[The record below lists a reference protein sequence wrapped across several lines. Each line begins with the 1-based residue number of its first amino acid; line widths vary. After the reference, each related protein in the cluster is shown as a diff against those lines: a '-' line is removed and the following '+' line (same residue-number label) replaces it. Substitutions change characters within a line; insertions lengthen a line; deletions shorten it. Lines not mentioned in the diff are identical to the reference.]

1 MIVPIVTVFVVIL
14 LSMIVTRVAT
24 IALTVTGMSREAAK
38 FQARSALTG
47 AGYTTTEAESIVTH
61 PVRRRIVATLMLVGS
76 AGIVSVIGGVALT
89 FAQTEG
95 NRDAATAA
103 VSLVVGI
110 GFLLWLMTRDPVDR
124 VLSRVIR
131 RLLDRYTD
139 LEVRDYES
147 LLEVHGGYMIS
158 ELHIDPGD
166 WIAERTLAEMR
177 LNDEGVLVL
186 GVQRHDGGYVGAPTG
201 TTIGHVGDILLLY
214 GHQDRIAELDMRPQG
229 PAGDAR
235 HAESTT
241 EHAVAEATEALAEDD
256 TQDSDDGDAR
266 LDEDDE
272 PAPAAPTEDDVPAH
286 RSSEP

>member
-1 MIVPIVTVFVVIL
+1 MVVPIVTVLVVVL
-14 LSMIVTRVAT
+14 LSMVITRVAT
-24 IALTVTGMSREAAK
+24 IALTVTGMSRESAK

-89 FAQTEG
+89 FAQAD
-95 NRDAATAA
+95 NNQSAAGAA

-124 VLSRVIR
+124 ALSRLIR
-131 RLLDRYTD
+131 RLLTRYTD

-186 GVQRHDGGYVGAPTG
+186 GVQRRDGGYVGAPTG
-201 TTIGHVGDILLLY
+201 HTVGHVGDTLLLY
-214 GHQDRIAELDMRPQG
+214 GHQDRIAALDVRPQG
-229 PAGDAR
+229 PAGDAD
-235 HAESTT
+235 HAERTT
-241 EHAVAEATEALAEDD
+241 EHAIEEAVEAAADDD
-256 TQDSDDGDAR
+256 TDDEDGDLPGPNIPVER
-266 LDEDDE
+266 
-272 PAPAAPTEDDVPAH
+272 DVPAPR
-286 RSSEP
+286 RSE

>member
-1 MIVPIVTVFVVIL
+1 MVVPIVTVLVVIL
-14 LSMIVTRVAT
+14 LSMVITRVAT
-24 IALTVTGMSREAAK
+24 IALTVTGMSRTSAK

-76 AGIVSVIGGVALT
+76 AGTVSVIGGVALT

-110 GFLLWLMTRDPVDR
+110 GFLLWLMNRDPVDR
-124 VLSRVIR
+124 ALSRAIR

-147 LLEVHGGYMIS
+147 LLEVHGGYTIS

-186 GVQRHDGGYVGAPTG
+186 GVQRRDGGYVGAPTG
-201 TTIGHVGDILLLY
+201 RTVGHVGDTLLLY
-214 GHQDRIAELDMRPQG
+214 GHQDRIAKLDMRPQG
-229 PAGDAR
+229 PVGEAD

-241 EHAVAEATEALAEDD
+241 EHAITEAVEAAADDD
-256 TQDSDDGDAR
+256 THDSDDGDR
-266 LDEDDE
+266 PD
-272 PAPAAPTEDDVPAH
+272 PATHADRDVPTPR
-286 RSSEP
+286 RSE